1 MKVSPLK
8 AFPLKASP
16 LKAAPL
22 KAFPSIGLMLFAA
35 SLAGCAGDA
44 ADLRKTAQAEMLKGP
59 RPVALRLHAAA
70 RLNTDAKG
78 HPLALVARV
87 YTLRQNAAFE
97 AAPYATFLTPGADRE
112 AFGADLVE
120 VKDVTLVPG
129 QRYEVVEK
137 LPREAAYVGV
147 VALFHSPASQRWRL
161 SFAAAEAEKAGIT
174 VALQA
179 CALAAGAGAAPSVSS
194 SRVPDSA
201 RCQ

>member
-1 MKVSPLK
+1 MEARLPIGLVLIAALSGCAADGL
-8 AFPLKASP
+8 AGRALDAAG
-16 LKAAPL
+16 LRKAAQ
-22 KAFPSIGLMLFAA
+22 A
-35 SLAGCAGDA
+35 DA
-44 ADLRKTAQAEMLKGP
+44 LKGP

-70 RLNTDAKG
+70 KLNADAQG
-78 HPLALVARV
+78 RPLAVVARV
-87 YTLRQNAAFE
+87 YTLRQKAAFD

-137 LPREAAYVGV
+137 LPRDAAYVGV
-147 VALFHSPASQRWRL
+147 VALFHSPAPQRWRL

-179 CALAAGAGAAPSVSS
+179 CALAAGAGAQPSTSALRAPA
-194 SRVPDSA
+194 SA

>member
-1 MKVSPLK
+1 MKACPLK
-8 AFPLKASP
+8 AF
-16 LKAAPL
+16 PL
-22 KAFPSIGLMLFAA
+22 KAFPSIGLIL
-35 SLAGCAGDA
+35 LLGVLTGCAGDTA
-44 ADLRKTAQAEMLKGP
+44 GLRKAAQAEMLKGP
-59 RPVALRLHAAA
+59 RPIALRLHAAPK
-70 RLNTDAKG
+70 LNSDAKG
-78 HPLALVARV
+78 RPLALVARV

-137 LPREAAYVGV
+137 LPRDAAYIGV
-147 VALFHSPASQRWRL
+147 VALFHSPAPQRWRM
-161 SFAAAEAEKAGIT
+161 SFAAAEAESAGIT

-179 CALAAGAGAAPSVSS
+179 CTLAAGAGAAPSVSG
-194 SRVPDSA
+194 SRVPGSA